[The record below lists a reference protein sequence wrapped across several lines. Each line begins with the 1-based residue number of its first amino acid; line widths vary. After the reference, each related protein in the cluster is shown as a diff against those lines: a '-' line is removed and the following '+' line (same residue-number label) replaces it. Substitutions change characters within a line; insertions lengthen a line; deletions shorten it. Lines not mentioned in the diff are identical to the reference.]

1 MRLDTILEN
10 GRIWTG
16 DPAHPL
22 ASRVGVIGGRVVG
35 LDEELHGLRAESVID
50 LGGAPVVPGFHDAH
64 LHFSL
69 YGQKLLRLDLSASA
83 CSSLDD
89 VYETV
94 RIAAAAAPKG
104 EWILGRGHD
113 QNKLGGHPTLAMLDR
128 IAPDNPVYLEHTSG
142 HMGVTNSAGLR
153 DAGHPDPRRLPDLDG
168 GHVERD
174 DDGMPTGLLQERA
187 QELVT
192 HRFLPVDLETHRAGS
207 RLASA
212 SLLAMGITSVTEPGI
227 GMPGQIGQTPI
238 ELRAYQDGID
248 AGDIRVRI
256 DAMPYHRVLHELGPI
271 GGGAAGFGLDLGI
284 RSGFGG
290 DRLRI
295 AGVKVL
301 SDGSLIGRTAAM
313 CCDFHDD
320 PGNKG
325 FLIDALPD
333 LTRTIVAAHANGWQV
348 ATHAIGDRA
357 IDAVLDAVEEA
368 QRIAPRAD
376 PRHRIEHCGISRPEQ
391 LSRVVDLGLIP
402 SPQGRFV
409 SETGD
414 GLLSAVGPD
423 RSTWVYRMRSW
434 LDRGVVLPGST
445 DAPVVHPDPIWS
457 MHDMVARLTAN
468 GAPLAPA
475 EAVTPEQALR
485 AYTYGSA
492 YATKDEA
499 NRGTIARGRYADLAV
514 LSDDVLAVDPARIR
528 DVRVGATIVG
538 GEVVHDDGAVVT
550 R

>member
-1 MRLDTILEN
+1 MRLDAILEH

-16 DPAHPL
+16 DADRPT
-22 ASRVGVIGGRVVG
+22 ASRIGVIGGRVVG
-35 LDEELHGLRAESVID
+35 LDEELDGLTADTVVD

-69 YGQKLLRLDLSASA
+69 YGQKLLRLDLSAPA
-83 CSSLDD
+83 CPTLDD

-94 RIAAAAAPKG
+94 RTAVAAAPAG
-104 EWILGRGHD
+104 TWILGRGHD
-113 QNKLGGHPTLAMLDR
+113 QNKLGGHPTLAVLDS
-128 IAPDNPVYLEHTSG
+128 IAPEHPVYLEHTSG

-153 DAGHPDPRRLPDLDG
+153 DAGHADLLRVPDLEG

-174 DDGMPTGLLQERA
+174 AAGMPTGLLQERA
-187 QELVT
+187 QELVN
-192 HRFLPVDLETHRAGS
+192 HRFLPVDLDTHRAGS

-212 SLLAMGITSVTEPGI
+212 SLLSMGITSVTEPGI
-227 GMPGQIGQTPI
+227 GAPGQVGQTPV

-248 AGDIRVRI
+248 AGDIRLRI
-256 DAMPYHRVLHELGPI
+256 DAMPYHRVLHDLGPI
-271 GGGAAGFGLDLGI
+271 GGGDSGFGLDLGI

-313 CCDFHDD
+313 CCDFDDD
-320 PGNKG
+320 PGNRG
-325 FLIDALPD
+325 FLIDEVPD

-357 IDAVLDAVEEA
+357 LDAVLDAVAEA
-368 QRIAPRAD
+368 QRVAPRHD
-376 PRHRIEHCGISRPEQ
+376 PRHRIEHCGISRPDQ

-414 GLLSAVGPD
+414 GLLAAVGPE
-423 RSTWVYRMRSW
+423 RMAWVYRMRSW

-457 MHDMVARLTAN
+457 IQDMVARRTAQ
-468 GAPLAPA
+468 GSPLAPD

-492 YATKDEA
+492 YATRDEA
-499 NRGTIARGRYADLAV
+499 NRGTIARGRLADLAV
-514 LSDDVLAVDPARIR
+514 LSDDLLAVDPARLSE
-528 DVRVGATIVG
+528 VRVGATIVG
-538 GEVVHDDGAVVT
+538 GEVVHDAGAVSI